1 MMAEES
7 SLELTKEKKSKLLW
21 QYFQHPYVVD
31 DGESDAS
38 NQHSAFQHLPPLL
51 HLFILQN

>member
-1 MMAEES
+1 MAEES